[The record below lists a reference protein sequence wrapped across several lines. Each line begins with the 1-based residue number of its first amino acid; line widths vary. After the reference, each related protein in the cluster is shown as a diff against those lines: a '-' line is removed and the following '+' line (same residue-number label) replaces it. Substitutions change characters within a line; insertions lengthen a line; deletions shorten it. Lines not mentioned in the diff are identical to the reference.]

1 MQPALQ
7 TEQGPVIDAF
17 PGNVFEIKIP
27 ALGAVSKPLKNGC
40 NTPGVKSVVASVAS
54 PGTQA
59 NRRQSVIQ
67 RSVAMRLK
75 AIRAPALRTNHC
87 VELPPARPQ
96 NT

>member
-1 MQPALQ
+1 M
-7 TEQGPVIDAF
+7 IHAF
-17 PGNVFEIKIP
+17 PGNVFEIEVS
-27 ALGAVSKPLKNGC
+27 ALGAVSKPLKNGR
-40 NTPGVKSVVASVAS
+40 NAPGIESVVASVAS
-54 PGTQA
+54 PGA
-59 NRRQSVIQ
+59 HADGRKGVIQ